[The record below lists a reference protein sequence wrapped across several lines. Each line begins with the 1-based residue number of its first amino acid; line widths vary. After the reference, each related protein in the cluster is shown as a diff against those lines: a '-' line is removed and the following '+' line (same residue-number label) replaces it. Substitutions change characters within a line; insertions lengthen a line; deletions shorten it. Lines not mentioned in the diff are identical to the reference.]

1 MVVFNTPRANA
12 NGVKELVFCGMFL
25 AARKIVSGINWTS
38 TIKDTGSEAPKL
50 IENKGLFEWTEIK
63 GKNLGVIGLGAIGM
77 LTANDAAALG
87 INVTAYIRSFSDDK
101 RKNVSPGIK
110 TVETI
115 EELLPDSDFL
125 SINIAVNS
133 QTEDLFNEDMFAK
146 MKPGVNILNFARNEL
161 VNTDDLLAAIQ
172 SGIVS
177 SYVIDFLS
185 VALIDIENVIAIP
198 HLGVSQ
204 SLRQKRTVRVMVSG
218 PNRRLP
224 QKREYSQFGK
234 LSCLFFGTQWRKQ
247 SCCYF

>member
-1 MVVFNTPRANA
+1 
-12 NGVKELVFCGMFL
+12 
-25 AARKIVSGINWTS
+25 
-38 TIKDTGSEAPKL
+38 
-50 IENKGLFEWTEIK
+50 
-63 GKNLGVIGLGAIGM
+63 M

-87 INVTAYIRSFSDDK
+87 MNVTAYTRSFSDDK
-101 RKNVSPGIK
+101 RKNLSPGIK
-110 TVETI
+110 TVKTI

-133 QTEDLFNEDMFAK
+133 QTEGLFNEDMFAK
-146 MKPGVNILNFARNEL
+146 MKPGVKILNFARNEL

-177 SYVIDFLS
+177 SYVTDFLS

-198 HLGVSQ
+198 HLGVSVAEAEENCAGHG
-204 SLRQKRTVRVMVSG
+204 LG